1 MFLSV
6 FSLSFPADDLSPLD
20 FVSEAAPL
28 LLFGFTVAAGADAGI
43 SAELLLVLNQFE
55 AFAETMYI
63 NNPITVSYTHLDVY
77 KRQHLNFI
85 SSDV

>member
-1 MFLSV
+1 MTYHRSI
-6 FSLSFPADDLSPLD
+6 

-63 NNPITVSYTHLDVY
+63 NNPIINPIIARPATFIINFPGCLFC
-77 KRQHLNFI
+77 RRLLN
-85 SSDV
+85 SLPS